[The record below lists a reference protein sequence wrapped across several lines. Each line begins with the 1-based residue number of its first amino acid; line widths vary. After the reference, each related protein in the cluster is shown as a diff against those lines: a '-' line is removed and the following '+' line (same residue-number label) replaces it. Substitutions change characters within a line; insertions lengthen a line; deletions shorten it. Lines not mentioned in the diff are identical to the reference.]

1 MSTFPSTHS
10 SSNLILRLVSI
21 LSYILAECYFAPRN
35 NGRLRHVIVIPYIYI
50 YKLYSLHKFTSLDS
64 AAAIQCICMV

>member
-21 LSYILAECYFAPRN
+21 LSYILAECYFA
-35 NGRLRHVIVIPYIYI
+35 LVTMDACDM
-50 YKLYSLHKFTSLDS
+50 SS
-64 AAAIQCICMV
+64 